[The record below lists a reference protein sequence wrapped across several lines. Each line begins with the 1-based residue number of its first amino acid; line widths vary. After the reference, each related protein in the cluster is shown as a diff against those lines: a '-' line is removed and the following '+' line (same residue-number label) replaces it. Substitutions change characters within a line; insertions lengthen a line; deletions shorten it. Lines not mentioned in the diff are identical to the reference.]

1 VASPDRPGPAV
12 TVEERIAREA
22 HAWSFFQLVRALTA
36 TAPGALL
43 PGGEGPARGENVRFR
58 PALSLGFA
66 SSGIAGVER
75 LEDDDGEGAP
85 SPRWRVTV
93 NFMGIYGPAS
103 PLPNH
108 FTEDF
113 IERGEDGD
121 PARDFV
127 DLFHHRMISLFYR
140 AWEKYRYP
148 LRYRRGGRDPLTR
161 RMLSLAGLGTP
172 GMEDGARL
180 PLPPLLRSAGLLADN
195 HRSAA
200 GLECFL
206 RVQLGLERV
215 RVEPCAPRR
224 ARIPHAQR
232 LALGRDG
239 VRLGRTTVL
248 GERIADRAGSFRI
261 VVGPLRLAAYRRF
274 LPGGEDLARLVRLTR
289 LYVRDPLDFSI
300 VLRLE
305 ASEAPAL
312 RLGAGESLPLGWA
325 SWVSPTGR
333 DECVARVPTRAYDP
347 LYARPAGPRAPE
359 PEPESPPAAAPGQ
372 GPAAPAARPAV
383 GPKSTPRITT
393 IRRT

>member
-1 VASPDRPGPAV
+1 MAPPDRPGPAV
-12 TVEERIAREA
+12 ALEERIPREA
-22 HAWSFFQLVRALTA
+22 HAWSFFQIVRALAA
-36 TAPGALL
+36 TAPGASV
-43 PGGEGPARGENVRFR
+43 PGGGGPARAENLRFR

-66 SSGIAGVER
+66 PSGVAGVER
-75 LEDDDGEGAP
+75 LEDAEEDGAP
-85 SPRWRVTV
+85 TPRWRVEV
-93 NFMGIYGPAS
+93 NFMGVYGPAS

-113 IERGEDGD
+113 LHTPHEPD

-148 LRYRRGGRDPLTR
+148 LRYGRGGRDPLTQ
-161 RMLSLAGLGTP
+161 RMLCLAGLGTP
-172 GMEDGARL
+172 GMQDGARL
-180 PLPPLLRSAGLLADN
+180 SLPPLLRTAGLLADG

-215 RVEPCAPRR
+215 RVVACAPRR

-232 LALGRDG
+232 LALGKGD
-239 VRLGRTTVL
+239 VQLGCSTVL
-248 GERIADRAGSFRI
+248 GERLADRAGAFRI
-261 VVGPLRLAAYRRF
+261 VVGPLRLPAYRRF
-274 LPGGEDLARLVRLTR
+274 LPGGEDLARLVRLAR
-289 LYVRDPLDFSI
+289 LYVRDPLDFSV

-305 ASEAPAL
+305 EAEVPGL
-312 RLGAGESLPLGWA
+312 RLASPDPQPLGWA

-333 DECVARVPTRAYDP
+333 EEGVARVPTRAFDP
-347 LYARPAGPRAPE
+347 LHAPPAPPPPGAE
-359 PEPESPPAAAPGQ
+359 PETAPLPPASH
-372 GPAAPAARPAV
+372 GPAAPVSRPAA

-393 IRRT
+393 IRRS